1 MNRRDFFK
9 IVTVSG
15 AAAATG
21 GCQRASETILPLV
34 VPNEQL
40 VPGVASWFSTVCREC
55 PAGCGV
61 IARNREGRVVKL
73 EGNPDHPVSAGALC
87 MRGQAALQGL
97 YHPDRIAGPQ
107 IRAGGAGL
115 KSATWDAA
123 AKIVADKIGALRGGG
138 KGRAIAVVTQLENGS
153 VGSLLDRWV
162 QALGAR
168 PRVTLEPFGYES
180 IRAAN
185 RITFNRDAIPYYAF
199 EDAEVVLSFGADFI
213 ETWLSNVNYTRTFTR
228 MHSFRDGRAG
238 TFIHVEPR
246 QSLTASNADEW
257 VRNAP
262 GTEGLLTLAILRV
275 MVDEGAADKR
285 FGEAVASIDVK
296 RAADESG
303 VGVETIKHLAK
314 VFAHAKPGLAVGG
327 GVAVSG
333 TNATQTQVAIN
344 LLNAAAGNVGKTVR
358 FGADSAYGKVTP
370 YAEVASLAGAMA
382 RGEIEVLV
390 LGPGVNPAFT
400 LPSGLKLADAM
411 GKVGLVVSFANVPDQ
426 TSALAHVVLPDTHW
440 LESWGDYSPR
450 EGVVGFLQPTMSP
463 IRDSRPMGDTL
474 LRIGRAAL
482 GVEEGKGP
490 IPWPTFEQYVKG
502 AWAPLVK
509 GDLEG
514 ALGRGGVFA
523 DAAPAA
529 VTVKV
534 AAADAA
540 PAKLDGDASGLTLLA
555 YPSLR
560 FYDGR
565 SAVSSWL
572 HEAPDTMTQA
582 VWDAWVEISTETA
595 KKLGVVQGD
604 MVSVKSSQGTLELP
618 AYISPTLHPSAVA
631 IPMGHRYAPYQRPR
645 YVAAD
650 PRSLNPMDILPAVAD
665 PASGGLAFM
674 SAKVTLTKLGTRRPL
689 AVLQATHDQD
699 DRELAQ
705 HVELG
710 AAREQALRGRAPE
723 PPHPTLYEDQRY
735 PGPRWGMTIDVDACV
750 GCQAC
755 VVSCQA
761 ENNVPVVGKASAAYG
776 RQLHWM
782 RLERWAE
789 GKPERP
795 TNMFLPMLCQHCEV
809 APCEPVCPVYAA
821 YRTEEGLN
829 GQVYNRCV
837 GTRYCGN
844 NCPYH
849 VRRFNW
855 FQYEFPAPLEVQLN
869 PDVTVR
875 QLGVMEKCTMCLQR
889 IIAGKDR
896 AKDEKRA
903 VRDGDIQTACQ
914 QTCPTQAITFG
925 NLKDEG
931 SSVAK
936 LTHSPRAYH
945 VLEEIGTR
953 PSITYLRKVV
963 RGPHA

>member
-21 GCQRASETILPLV
+21 GCQQASETILPLV

-40 VPGVASWFSTVCREC
+40 IPGVASWFATVCREC

-73 EGNPDHPVSAGALC
+73 EGNPDHPVNAGALC
-87 MRGQAALQGL
+87 LRGHAALQGL
-97 YHPDRIAGPQ
+97 YHPDRIAGPLV
-107 IRAGGAGL
+107 RDGGPGF

-123 AKIVADKIGALRGGG
+123 AKIVADKIGALRAGG

-153 VGSLLDRWV
+153 LGGLLDRWV

-168 PRVTLEPFGYES
+168 PRVTLEPFAYES

-185 RITFNRDAIPYYAF
+185 RLTFNRDAIPYYAF

-213 ETWLSNVNYTRTFTR
+213 ETWLSNVSYARAFAR

-262 GTEGLLTLAILRV
+262 GTEGLLALAILRV
-275 MVDEGAADKR
+275 MVDEGAADRR
-285 FGEAVASIDVK
+285 FGDAVASVDVK

-327 GVAVSG
+327 GVSVSG

-382 RGEIEVLV
+382 NGEVEVLI

-400 LPSGLKLADAM
+400 LPSGLKLADAVR
-411 GKVGLVVSFANVPDQ
+411 KVALVVSFANVPDQ

-463 IRDSRPMGDTL
+463 VRDSRPMGDTL

-482 GVEEGKGP
+482 GVEEGKRP

-502 AWAPLVK
+502 TWAPLVK

-514 ALGRGGVFA
+514 ALRRGGVFA
-523 DAAPAA
+523 DVAPAA
-529 VTVKV
+529 VTLKV
-534 AAADAA
+534 VGGNAE
-540 PAKLDGDASGLTLLA
+540 PAKLDGDPSGLTLLA

-595 KKLGVVQGD
+595 RKLGVVQGD
-604 MVSVKSSQGTLELP
+604 MVAVKSSQGTLELP
-618 AYISPTLHPSAVA
+618 AYVSPSLHPSAAA
-631 IPMGHRYAPYQRPR
+631 IPMGHRYTPYQRTR

-650 PRSLNPMDILPAVAD
+650 ARSLNPMDILPAVTD

-674 SAKVTLTKLGTRRPL
+674 SAKVTLTRLGTRRPL

-705 HVELG
+705 HVALG

-723 PPHPTLYEDQRY
+723 PPPPTLYEEQKY

-789 GKPERP
+789 GKPEHP
-795 TNMFLPMLCQHCEV
+795 TNLFLPMLCQHCEV

-855 FQYEFPAPLEVQLN
+855 FQYEFPAPLDVQLN

-896 AKDEKRA
+896 ARDEKRA

-931 SSVAK
+931 SAVTK

-945 VLEEIGTR
+945 VLEEVGTR

>member
-9 IVTVSG
+9 IVSVSG
-15 AAAATG
+15 AAAAVG
-21 GCQRASETILPLV
+21 GCQQASETILPLV
-34 VPNEQL
+34 VPNEHL
-40 VPGVASWFSTVCREC
+40 VPGVASWFATVCREC

-73 EGNPDHPVSAGALC
+73 EGNPDHPVNAGALC

-97 YHPDRIAGPQ
+97 YHPDRIAGPLV
-107 IRAGGAGL
+107 REGSAGF

-123 AKIVADKIGALRGGG
+123 SKTVSDKIAALRSGG

-153 VGSLLDRWV
+153 LGGMLDRWV

-168 PRVTLEPFGYES
+168 PRVTLEPFAYEA

-185 RITFNRDAIPYYAF
+185 RQTFNRDAIPYYAF

-213 ETWLSNVNYTRTFTR
+213 ETWLSNVNYARGFAR

-238 TFIHVEPR
+238 TYIHVEPR

-262 GTEGLLTLAILRV
+262 GTEGLLALAILKA

-285 FGEAVASIDVK
+285 FAEAVASVDLK

-303 VGVETIKHLAK
+303 VGVETIKHIAK
-314 VFAHAKPGLAVGG
+314 VFSHAKPGLAVGS
-327 GVAVSG
+327 GVSVSG

-358 FGADSAYGKVTP
+358 FGPDSAYGKVTP
-370 YAEVASLAGAMA
+370 YSEVASLAGAMGS
-382 RGEIEVLV
+382 GEIEVV
-390 LGPGVNPAFT
+390 ILGPGVNPAFT
-400 LPSGLKLADAM
+400 LPSGLKLADAVR
-411 GKVGLVVSFANVPDQ
+411 KVPLVVSFANVPDQ
-426 TSALAHVVLPDTHW
+426 TNELAHVVLPSTHW
-440 LESWGDYSPR
+440 LESWGDYAPR

-463 IRDSRPMGDTL
+463 IRDARPMGDTL

-490 IPWPTFEQYVKG
+490 IPWPSFEHYVKET
-502 AWAPLVK
+502 WAPLIK

-514 ALGRGGVFA
+514 ALRRGGVFA
-523 DAAPAA
+523 D
-529 VTVKV
+529 V
-534 AAADAA
+534 AAASVIAKVVAGEAA
-540 PAKLDGDASGLTLLA
+540 AAKLDGDASGLTLLA

-572 HEAPDTMTQA
+572 QEAPDTMTQT
-582 VWDAWVEISTETA
+582 VWDAWVEVSEETA
-595 KKLGVVQGD
+595 KKLGIAHGD
-604 MVSVKSSQGTLELP
+604 LLSVKSPQGTLELP
-618 AYISPTLHPSAVA
+618 AYVSPTLHPGAVA
-631 IPMGHRYAPYQRPR
+631 IPMGHRYAAYQQPR

-650 PRSLNPMDILPAVAD
+650 PRSLNAMTILPAATD
-665 PASGGLAFM
+665 ATSGGLAFM
-674 SAKVTLTKLGTRRPL
+674 SVKVTLAKLGTRRPL

-699 DRELAQ
+699 HRELAQ
-705 HVELG
+705 HVDLG
-710 AAREQALRGRAPE
+710 AAREQALRGKAPSE
-723 PPHPTLYEDQRY
+723 PHLTMYDNKQY

-755 VVSCQA
+755 VTSCQA

-782 RLERWAE
+782 RIERWAE
-789 GKPERP
+789 GKPEHP
-795 TNMFLPMLCQHCEV
+795 TNLFLPMLCQHCEV

-855 FQYEFPAPLEVQLN
+855 FQFEFPEPLDVQLN

-896 AKDEKRA
+896 ARDEKRP

-931 SSVAK
+931 SAVTK

-963 RGPHA
+963 RGSHA

>member
-15 AAAATG
+15 AAAASG
-21 GCQRASETILPLV
+21 GCQQASETILPLV

-40 VPGVASWFSTVCREC
+40 VPGVASWFATVCREC

-61 IARNREGRVVKL
+61 IARNREGRIVKL
-73 EGNPDHPVSAGALC
+73 EGNPDHPVNAGALC

-97 YHPDRIAGPQ
+97 YHPDRIAGPLV
-107 IRAGGAGL
+107 REGSAGF
-115 KSATWDAA
+115 KSTTWDAA
-123 AKIVADKIGALRGGG
+123 SKMVSDRIAALKTGG

-153 VGSLLDRWV
+153 LGGMLDRWV

-168 PRVTLEPFGYES
+168 PRVTLEPFAYES

-185 RITFNRDAIPYYAF
+185 RLTFNRDAIPYYAF

-213 ETWLSNVNYTRTFTR
+213 ETWLSNVNYARTFAR

-262 GTEGLLTLAILRV
+262 GTEGLLALAILRV
-275 MVDEGAADKR
+275 MVDEGTADKR
-285 FGEAVASIDVK
+285 FSDAVASVDLK
-296 RAADESG
+296 RASDESG
-303 VGVETIKHLAK
+303 VGIETIKHIAK
-314 VFAHAKPGLAVGG
+314 VFAHGKPGLAVGG
-327 GVAVSG
+327 GVSVTG

-382 RGEIEVLV
+382 NGEVEVLI

-400 LPSGLKLADAM
+400 LPSGLKLADAIR
-411 GKVGLVVSFANVPDQ
+411 KVALVVSFANVPDQ
-426 TSALAHVVLPDTHW
+426 TSELAHVVLPDTHW

-482 GVEEGKGP
+482 GAEEGKGP
-490 IPWPTFEQYVKG
+490 IPWPTFEQYVE
-502 AWAPLVK
+502 ASWTPLVK
-509 GDLEG
+509 GELEG
-514 ALGRGGVFA
+514 ALRRGGHFGEV
-523 DAAPAA
+523 AAAA
-529 VTVKV
+529 VTLKI
-534 AAADAA
+534 AGSDPA
-540 PAKLDGDASGLTLLA
+540 PAKLDGDGSGLTLLA

-565 SAVSSWL
+565 SAISSWL
-572 HEAPDTMTQA
+572 QEAPDSMTQA

-595 KKLGVVQGD
+595 AKLGVTRGD
-604 MVSVKSSQGTLELP
+604 MVAVKSSQGTIELP

-650 PRSLNPMDILPAVAD
+650 SKSVNPMDILPATHD

-674 SAKVTLTKLGTRRPL
+674 SVKVTLTKLGTRRPL

-705 HVELG
+705 HVDLG
-710 AAREQALRGRAPE
+710 AAREQALRGRGAE
-723 PPHPTLYEDQRY
+723 TPHPTLYEEQRY

-755 VVSCQA
+755 VTSCQA
-761 ENNVPVVGKASAAYG
+761 ENNVPIVGKASAAYG
-776 RQLHWM
+776 RQLNWI
-782 RLERWAE
+782 RIERWAD
-789 GKPERP
+789 GKPEHP

-855 FQYEFPAPLEVQLN
+855 FQYEFPTPLEVQLN

-875 QLGVMEKCTMCLQR
+875 QLGVMEKCTMCIQR

-925 NLKDEG
+925 NLKDEA
-931 SSVAK
+931 STAAK

-945 VLEEIGTR
+945 VLEEVGTR

-963 RGPHA
+963 RGHA

>member
-21 GCQRASETILPLV
+21 GCQQASETILPLV

-40 VPGVASWFSTVCREC
+40 IPGVASWFATVCREC

-73 EGNPDHPVSAGALC
+73 EGNPDHPVNAGALC
-87 MRGQAALQGL
+87 LRGHAALQGL
-97 YHPDRIAGPQ
+97 YHPDRIAGPFV
-107 IRAGGAGL
+107 RDGGPGF

-123 AKIVADKIGALRGGG
+123 AKIVADKIGALRAGG

-153 VGSLLDRWV
+153 LGGLLDRWV

-168 PRVTLEPFGYES
+168 PRVTLEPFAYES

-185 RITFNRDAIPYYAF
+185 RLTFNRDAIPYYAF

-213 ETWLSNVNYTRTFTR
+213 ETWLSNVNYARTFAR

-262 GTEGLLTLAILRV
+262 GTEGLLALAILRV
-275 MVDEGAADKR
+275 MVDEGMADRR
-285 FGEAVASIDVK
+285 FGEAVASVDVK
-296 RAADESG
+296 LAADESG
-303 VGVETIKHLAK
+303 VSVETIKRVAK
-314 VFAHAKPGLAVGG
+314 TFAHAKPGLAIGG
-327 GVAVSG
+327 GVSVTG
-333 TNATQTQVAIN
+333 TNATQTQIAIN

-370 YAEVASLAGAMA
+370 YSEVANLAGAMA
-382 RGEIEVLV
+382 GGEIEVLI

-400 LPSGLKLADAM
+400 LPSGLKLADAIR
-411 GKVGLVVSFANVPDQ
+411 KVALVASFANVPDQ
-426 TSALAHVVLPDTHW
+426 TSELAHVVLPGTHW

-450 EGVVGFLQPTMSP
+450 
-463 IRDSRPMGDTL
+463 D
-474 LRIGRAAL
+474 
-482 GVEEGKGP
+482 GP
-490 IPWPTFEQYVKG
+490 
-502 AWAPLVK
+502 
-509 GDLEG
+509 
-514 ALGRGGVFA
+514 
-523 DAAPAA
+523 
-529 VTVKV
+529 
-534 AAADAA
+534 
-540 PAKLDGDASGLTLLA
+540 
-555 YPSLR
+555 LR

-572 HEAPDTMTQA
+572 QEAPYTMTQPG
-582 VWDAWVEISTETA
+582 WDAWVEISTDTA
-595 KKLGVVQGD
+595 RKLGVAQGD
-604 MVSVKSSQGTLELP
+604 MIAVKSPQGTLELP

-631 IPMGHRYAPYQRPR
+631 IPMGHRYTPYQRPR
-645 YVAAD
+645 YVGAD
-650 PRSLNPMDILPAVAD
+650 PRSLNPMEILPAAAD
-665 PASGGLAFM
+665 ATSGGLSFM
-674 SAKVTLTKLGTRRPL
+674 SVKVTLTKLGTRRPL
-689 AVLQATHDQD
+689 AILQATHDQD

-705 HVELG
+705 YVDLR
-710 AAREQALRGRAPE
+710 AAREQALRGRGPE
-723 PPHPTLYEDQRY
+723 PPLPSLYENQKY
-735 PGPRWGMTIDVDACV
+735 PGNRWGMTIDVDACV

-755 VVSCQA
+755 VVACQA

-776 RQLHWM
+776 RQLHWL

-789 GKPERP
+789 GKREHP
-795 TNMFLPMLCQHCEV
+795 TNLFLPMLCQHCEV

-855 FQYEFPAPLEVQLN
+855 FQYEFPAPLDVQLN

-896 AKDEKRA
+896 ARDEKRA

-931 SSVAK
+931 SAVTK

-963 RGPHA
+963 RGGHA